1 MILFLPE
8 EYMFQLVYIH
18 SNTGTV
24 RIFNIFIVIFNMR
37 LLMINEVENLFICF
51 LAILLSSFAKCLS
64 FSHFN
69 CMVCLVLL
77 IYRSSACNLEGS
89 VSLLWLNTIWPPS
102 SLLLAGSEMLWHL
115 PGFFFP
121 CKIKFSTEISSFAE
135 AFMSLNIL

>member
-24 RIFNIFIVIFNMR
+24 RIFKIFIVIFNMR
-37 LLMINEVENLFICF
+37 LLMINEVENLFMCF

-69 CMVCLVLL
+69 CMGCLVLL

-102 SLLLAGSEMLWHL
+102 SSCGQWNIVAFAWI
-115 PGFFFP
+115 FFP